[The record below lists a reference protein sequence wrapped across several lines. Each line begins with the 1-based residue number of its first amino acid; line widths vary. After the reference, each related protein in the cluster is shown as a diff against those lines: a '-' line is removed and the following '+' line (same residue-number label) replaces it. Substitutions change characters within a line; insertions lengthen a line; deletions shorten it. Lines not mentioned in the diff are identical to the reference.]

1 MALAP
6 SDAELRHRHAQ
17 LLADLGR
24 TVEAHAAAEAA
35 LALDPNHPWSHLKPS
50 EMLLHLGRTADALAH
65 AQRAASL
72 APGSAKLRAHLAK
85 LSNLTADAA
94 AGRAT
99 PAAAR
104 A

>member
-24 TVEAHAAAEAA
+24 TVEAA